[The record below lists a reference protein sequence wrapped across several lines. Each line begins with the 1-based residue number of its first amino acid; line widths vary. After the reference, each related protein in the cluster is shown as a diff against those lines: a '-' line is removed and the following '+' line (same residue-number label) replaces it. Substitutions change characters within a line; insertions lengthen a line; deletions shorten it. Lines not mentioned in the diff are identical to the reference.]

1 MCDPGTIIAGA
12 SLAIG
17 TGSAVVQ
24 HKAQAKAAKAN
35 EANAVQSM
43 VESWKD
49 ISLQEVQQQDATA
62 LTIMQSDRA
71 ARKAD
76 ALARVSAGEAGVA
89 GASVDAF
96 LGDLSAEAS
105 AFKMTQERNLNMTT
119 AQLQRE
125 KISGRSVAQNRINAV
140 PAPNLFATG
149 LTIASQ
155 GLDFATKI
163 VSRKPSKGS

>member
-1 MCDPGTIIAGA
+1 MCEPATIIAGA

-17 TGSAVVQ
+17 AGSAVAS

-35 EANAVQSM
+35 ETNALQAM
-43 VESWKD
+43 TESWKD

-62 LTIMQSDRA
+62 LTIMHIDRQS
-71 ARKAD
+71 RKAD

-105 AFKMTQERNLNMTT
+105 AAKITEGRNLDMTL

-125 KISGRSVAQNRINAV
+125 KVSGRTVAQNRINAV

-149 LTIASQ
+149 LTIA
-155 GLDFATKI
+155 GLGVDFAKTI
-163 VSRKPSKGS
+163 VARKPPKG

>member
-1 MCDPGTIIAGA
+1 MCDPLTIIAGA

-17 TGSAVVQ
+17 AGSAIAS
-24 HKAQAKAAKAN
+24 HKAQANASKAN
-35 EANAVQSM
+35 EANALQAM
-43 VESWKD
+43 QESWKD

-62 LTIMQSDRA
+62 LTIMQADRQ

-76 ALARVSAGEAGVA
+76 ALARVSAGESGVA
-89 GASVDAF
+89 GASVDAL

-105 AFKMTQERNLNMTT
+105 AFKQTQGRNLDMTI

-125 KISGRSVAQNRINAV
+125 KISGRTVAQNRINAV
-140 PAPNLFATG
+140 PPPNPFATG
-149 LTIASQ
+149 LTIAGM

-163 VSRKPSKGS
+163 VSRKPPKG

>member
-17 TGSAVVQ
+17 TGSAIANA
-24 HKAQAKAAKAN
+24 KAQDKASKAN
-35 EANAVQSM
+35 AENARQALM
-43 VESWKD
+43 ESWKD

-62 LTIMQSDRA
+62 LTIMQADKQ

-89 GASVDAF
+89 GASVDAL

-105 AFKMTQERNLNMTT
+105 AFKMTQEKNLDMTI

-125 KISGRSVAQNRINAV
+125 KISGRTVAQNRINAV
-140 PAPNLFATG
+140 PGSNPFATG
-149 LTIASQ
+149 LTIAGQ
-155 GLDFATKI
+155 GLDFVSNI
-163 VSRKPSKGS
+163 ISRKPSKSK

>member
-1 MCDPGTIIAGA
+1 MCEPATIIAGA

-17 TGSAVVQ
+17 AGSAVAS

-35 EANAVQSM
+35 NTNALQAM
-43 VESWKD
+43 TESWKD

-62 LTIMQSDRA
+62 LTIMHIDRQ

-105 AFKMTQERNLNMTT
+105 AAKSTEGRNLDMTL

-125 KISGRSVAQNRINAV
+125 KISGRTVAQNRINAV

-149 LTIASQ
+149 LTIAGQ
-155 GLDFATKI
+155 GLDFASKI
-163 VSRKPSKGS
+163 VSRNPPKG